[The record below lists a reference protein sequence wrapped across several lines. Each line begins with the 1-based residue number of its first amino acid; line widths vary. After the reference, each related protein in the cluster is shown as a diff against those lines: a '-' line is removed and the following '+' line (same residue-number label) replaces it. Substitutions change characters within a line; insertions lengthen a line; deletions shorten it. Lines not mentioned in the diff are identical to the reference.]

1 MKFRSVIKHLITYN
15 DTTMTKK
22 AVFVR
27 KMRRA
32 YNNQNNR
39 EHSRFTG
46 YPEGTYYGYESFDE
60 MKKDLLKE
68 FLWYYGKG
76 LKKLRL
82 ERC

>member
-1 MKFRSVIKHLITYN
+1 MKFRSVIKKKQQFKNVTRN
-15 DTTMTKK
+15 MTKK

-27 KMRRA
+27 KMRRV
-32 YNNQNNR
+32 YNKKG
-39 EHSRFTG
+39 S
-46 YPEGTYYGYESFDE
+46 YPEGTFFGYESFDE
-60 MKKDLLKE
+60 MRKDLLKE